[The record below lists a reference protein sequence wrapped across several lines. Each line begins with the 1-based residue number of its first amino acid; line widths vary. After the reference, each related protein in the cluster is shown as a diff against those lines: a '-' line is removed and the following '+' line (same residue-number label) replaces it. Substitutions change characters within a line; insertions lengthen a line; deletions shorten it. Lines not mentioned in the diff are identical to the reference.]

1 MRLVKKVQSTYNSAI
16 SKEWYPNLILPVYF
30 VKCLLLYE
38 KVGVG
43 ILADR
48 HVISTST
55 VHQILYF
62 ELVPP
67 FKEGLITIKM
77 SKGYL
82 KLKSLWRSELMI
94 YLYNICEI

>member
-16 SKEWYPNLILPVYF
+16 SKEGYPNLILPTYF

-55 VHQILYF
+55 VHYT
-62 ELVPP
+62 
-67 FKEGLITIKM
+67 KTM
-77 SKGYL
+77 SQNGKT
-82 KLKSLWRSELMI
+82 
-94 YLYNICEI
+94 